1 MWFIIAVIA
10 FFLLALAAVIDK
22 FLLSKTRI
30 NPTAFAFYIAVLSG
44 AVVSILIL
52 FEPDFFFPKD
62 QLPVIILGGFTLFF
76 GLYFMFLALAK
87 SEVSKVNPLVVSF
100 APVFV
105 FFFSFFLG
113 LEPLSLQKI
122 IGALL
127 IVIGGYYLSQ
137 VGAGRVRIKFRI
149 WLLILMAALL
159 LGLANVY
166 SKLTYDQLPF
176 LNALIWLRWSS
187 LAAALLFVIL
197 GNQWREISVKC
208 PADNRKASPW
218 TFFILG
224 QLAGGLGVIAQQL
237 AIKLGNV
244 ILVTALNG
252 SQFFFVILLV
262 WLLSRR
268 SPGVLKESV
277 GGKSLPAKL
286 GWSTALFIGIVLI
299 LI

>member
-1 MWFIIAVIA
+1 MWFIIAIIA

-30 NPTAFAFYIAVLSG
+30 NPVSFAFYISVLGGLLSAV
-44 AVVSILIL
+44 LIL
-52 FEPDFFFPKD
+52 FEPNFFFPKE
-62 QLPVIILGGFTLFF
+62 QLSLIILGGFTLFF

-87 SEVSKVNPLVVSF
+87 SEVSKVNPLVVSLS
-100 APVFV
+100 PVFV
-105 FFFSFFLG
+105 FFFSFSLG
-113 LEPLSLQKI
+113 IELLNLQKI

-137 VGAGRVRIKFRI
+137 VGVGQVRIKFKV
-149 WLLILMAALL
+149 WLLILLAALL
-159 LGLANVY
+159 LGLANLY
-166 SKLTYDQLPF
+166 SKLAYDQLSF

-187 LAAALLFVIL
+187 LFAALLFVIL
-197 GNQWREISVKC
+197 GHKWRDVLVKTT
-208 PADNRKASPW
+208 AGKRQTNPW

-224 QLAGGLGVIAQQL
+224 QLAGGLGVIMQQL

-262 WLLSRR
+262 WLLSKF
-268 SPGVLKESV
+268 SPAVLKESV
-277 GGKSLPAKL
+277 GKKSLRAKL
-286 GWSTALFIGIVLI
+286 GWSAILFIGIALI